1 MWKYIAKQKKTS
13 SLPVSD
19 EPDREKIFKKKKRNR
34 TWKETEKRNLN
45 LRISIV
51 ESIKKEKRKK
61 KKASLNVKKE
71 RGKLV
76 WHYDKKW
83 LGFKEIY

>member
-1 MWKYIAKQKKTS
+1 MWKYIAKQKNLILTGTGWTRPRKN
-13 SLPVSD
+13 
-19 EPDREKIFKKKKRNR
+19 IKKKEGNR

-45 LRISIV
+45 LRISVV
-51 ESIKKEKRKK
+51 ESIKKKEKEKRSK
-61 KKASLNVKKE
+61 SECVKK